1 MEHGQ
6 IANKKVILFKPQ
18 TYMNLSG
25 EAIREIVNFY
35 KIETQNMLI
44 IYDDMDI
51 EKGKIK
57 VRLKGGPGRT
67 QWNEISYCKF
77 KN

>member
-35 KIETQNMLI
+35 KIETQNILI

-57 VRLKGGPGRT
+57 VRIKGGSGRT
-67 QWNEISYCKF
+67 
-77 KN
+77 